1 MSKSDFPLQP
11 IPIAYY
17 AGDGCKIFN
26 YDLIGEEHD
35 LVSDENAQKWQV
47 SRYVLETETDHG
59 RGRIKGCYTPQRLFL
74 DGKWSS
80 DWDYENEAEYQFPS
94 AAAAWDALKRARK
107 ADPSASA

>member
-1 MSKSDFPLQP
+1 MIKPDFPLQP

-26 YDLIGEEHD
+26 YDLIGSEE
-35 LVSDENAQKWQV
+35 AQKWQV
-47 SRYVLETETDHG
+47 SRYVPEILETHG
-59 RGRIKGCYTPQRLFL
+59 GIRVCTPQRLFL

-80 DWDYENEAEYQFPS
+80 DWNYENEAEYEFPS
-94 AAAAWDALKRARK
+94 AAAAWDALKRARE